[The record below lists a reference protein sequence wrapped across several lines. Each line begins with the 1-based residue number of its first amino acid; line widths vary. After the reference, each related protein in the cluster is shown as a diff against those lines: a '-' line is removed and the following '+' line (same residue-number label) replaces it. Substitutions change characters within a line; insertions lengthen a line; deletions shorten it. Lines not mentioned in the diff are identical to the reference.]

1 MVACAF
7 LGAGCMSGGSDGQVR
22 DSLKTA
28 LTLHASF
35 DHGLDADFA
44 KGDPVLRTAP
54 SMAKRTEGKPGLP
67 DGGPIHVARGEGV
80 TGDALRFGPN
90 PSAVVHYAALNNV
103 AWNPT
108 NWSGTVSFWLKLD
121 PQTDLQPGYADPI
134 QLTSHAWND
143 AAFFVEFTPD
153 DKPRHCRLGA
163 YSDFKVW
170 NPKNQKWEE
179 MPFEEKP
186 LVRVTHP
193 PFQRDQWTHVAFTW
207 EHFNTGRAEAIAQL
221 YLDGELKGTIGPRV
235 QTFTWE
241 LERALV
247 MLGLS
252 YSGLW
257 DELAIFNRSLTPGE
271 ILKLKMSPGILASPR
286 VSH

>member
-1 MVACAF
+1 
-7 LGAGCMSGGSDGQVR
+7 MSVSA
-22 DSLKTA
+22 SIKAA

-44 KGDPVLRTAP
+44 KGDPVLKTAP
-54 SMAKRTEGKPGLP
+54 SMAKRSEGKPGLP
-67 DGGPIHVARGEGV
+67 EGGPIRVARGEGI

-103 AWNPT
+103 SWNPT
-108 NWSGTVSFWLKLD
+108 NWSGTVSFWLRLD
-121 PQTDLQPGYADPI
+121 PQTDLQPGYSDPI

-153 DKPRHCRLGA
+153 DKPRHFRLGA
-163 YSDFKVW
+163 YADLKVW
-170 NPKNQKWEE
+170 NPNNRKWEE

-193 PFQRDQWTHVAFTW
+193 PFSRDQWTHVAFTW
-207 EHFNTGRAEAIAQL
+207 DHFNTGRGDGVARL
-221 YLDGELKGTIGPRV
+221 YLDGELRGTIGPRV

-241 LERALV
+241 PDKALV

-257 DELAIFNRSLTPGE
+257 DELAIFNRPLTAEE
-271 ILKLKMSPGILASPR
+271 ILQLKTSPSILGLHPAAR
-286 VSH
+286 